1 MSKEREDLGLPS
13 FTLNMEH
20 FDTIIT
26 ITGFVYGFLLILAA
40 FVSNKVTEAFRIDA
54 LFLPKPTEATRK
66 INFIAG
72 AAIIAYNIYSLSSS
86 L

>member
-1 MSKEREDLGLPS
+1 MG
-13 FTLNMEH
+13 H